1 LETLLPQSFSLII
14 FGVSEMTGEGKGDEL
29 VLVKYYDAAEKI
41 QDEKIIEEI
50 MVSLY
55 DDSDGIEEFNFE
67 EDNAYVEDRPSRGI
81 SGGWSS

>member
-1 LETLLPQSFSLII
+1 LATLLPQSFALII
-14 FGVSEMTGEGKGDEL
+14 FGVSEMTEEGKGDEL